1 MEIFGKS
8 RRQLTLIYS
17 LIMCIFL
24 IVLIFVVRMTM
35 EWAMFSEQAQE
46 ILDAADS
53 ISDTRE
59 RYIRDPEAMNDE
71 SKSYK
76 STNDRLFFYIFDED
90 KRLID
95 FARASFKV
103 ESFILDTIDSWNT
116 EDGEIAVF
124 NRPSELGRT
133 TNIMMT
139 SKRIRISGINHMVY
153 VGKDVTV
160 LYSGLQKSTYILI
173 FLGIVALIV
182 AALIGH
188 IMAGRAI
195 IPLKE
200 AYEKQ
205 RQFAA
210 DASHELRTPL
220 AVVMAS
226 ADLLLMDQSITSP
239 FLKQVIS
246 DVKSEVQKMSKLVGD
261 LLMVARS
268 DNNALK
274 ITIKKFDFGEIL
286 NQNIRMMSPLAE
298 KKQITLTGE
307 NITKVDMQADEQKI
321 KQLVLILVDN
331 AIKYTPNGGSVVVKI
346 ENIGEGR
353 ITFSVKDSGIGIA
366 EEDQDKIFERFYRVD
381 KARSRE
387 IGGNGLG
394 LSIAS
399 EIVRLHEGKIS
410 VESKL
415 GEGTKFIVELKLTFI
430 EKKSS
435 SIKNESPEVS

>member
-1 MEIFGKS
+1 MEIFGRS
-8 RRQLTLIYS
+8 RRQLTLTYS
-17 LIMCIFL
+17 LIMCMFL

-46 ILDAADS
+46 ILEASDS
-53 ISDTRE
+53 ISDLRE
-59 RYIRDPEAMNDE
+59 RYGQNTDVSPDE
-71 SKSYK
+71 GKSYK
-76 STNDRLFFYIFDED
+76 STNDRLFFYIFDNER
-90 KRLID
+90 RLVD
-95 FARASFKV
+95 FARASFRV
-103 ESFILDTIDSWNT
+103 ESFILDSISVWEV
-116 EDGEIAVF
+116 EDGEIVVF
-124 NRPSELGRT
+124 KRPNELGRT

-139 SKRIRISGINHMVY
+139 SKHLRISGINHTLY

-160 LYSGLQKSTYILI
+160 MYSGLQKATYILI
-173 FLGIVALIV
+173 FLGIVALIS
-182 AALIGH
+182 AAIFGH
-188 IMAGRAI
+188 LMAGRAI

-239 FLKQVIS
+239 FLKQVIG
-246 DVKSEVQKMSKLVGD
+246 DVKSEVQKMSKLVSD

-274 ITIKKFDFGEIL
+274 VTIKKFDLGAML
-286 NQNIRMMSPLAE
+286 SQNIRMMTPLAE
-298 KKQITLTGE
+298 KKNIKLSGE
-307 NITKVDMQADEQKI
+307 DIKKVEIQADEQKI
-321 KQLVLILVDN
+321 KQLILILVDN
-331 AIKYTPNGGSVVVKI
+331 AIKYTPEGGSVKVKI
-346 ENIGEGR
+346 ESIIEGKV
-353 ITFSVKDSGIGIA
+353 IFSVQDSGIGIA
-366 EEDQDKIFERFYRVD
+366 KEDQDKIFERFYRVD
-381 KARSRE
+381 KVRSRE

-410 VESKL
+410 VESEL
-415 GEGTKFIVELKLTFI
+415 GEGTKFIVELKMIFI
-430 EKKSS
+430 KKD
-435 SIKNESPEVS
+435 N